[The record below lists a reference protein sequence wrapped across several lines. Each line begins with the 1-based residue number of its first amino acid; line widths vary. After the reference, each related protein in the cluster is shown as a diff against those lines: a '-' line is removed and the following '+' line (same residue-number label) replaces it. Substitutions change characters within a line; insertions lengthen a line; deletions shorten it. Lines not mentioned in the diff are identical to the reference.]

1 MIFQTS
7 MIMFHVN
14 LPGCGSICNCVP
26 NYIAGSEVLK
36 GNIWVLISCFVCEHA
51 SWMSLGNIAVY
62 NAQVRIQKQ
71 WLIQWCVDEQSYSK
85 AWDCN
90 QQCFRYKMFFQDQ
103 WHIVTRCRRSWPFL
117 IIGMLGHSIVT
128 AWRKKQ
134 LHPLKK
140 SWCWSARDRTRP
152 LCVFIWIIL
161 FQEQC

>member
-1 MIFQTS
+1 MLIFQGVVLFA
-7 MIMFHVN
+7 IAC
-14 LPGCGSICNCVP
+14 L
-26 NYIAGSEVLK
+26 IAGSEVLK

-62 NAQVRIQKQ
+62 NTQVRIQKQ

-117 IIGMLGHSIVT
+117 IIVMLGHSIVT

-140 SWCWSARDRTRP
+140 ILVLICARSNSPSVRFHLNNLVSRTT
-152 LCVFIWIIL
+152 LGSSISL
-161 FQEQC
+161 